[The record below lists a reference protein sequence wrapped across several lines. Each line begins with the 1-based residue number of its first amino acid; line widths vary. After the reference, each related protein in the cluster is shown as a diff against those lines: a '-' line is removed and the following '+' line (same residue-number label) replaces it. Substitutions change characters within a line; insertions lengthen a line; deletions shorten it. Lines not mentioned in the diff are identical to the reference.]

1 MSESSHGHA
10 SRPAGG
16 AGGGEPSGGEDLRLE
31 LPAVH
36 AAARAMRQIVREF
49 ARNGGMAGAELNR
62 LLLIFD
68 ELLSNAIDHGGGSA
82 ASERSEQGSTAKVQI
97 SLHIDPCNWTLRV
110 GDEGPGDAE
119 DLRRRLRARSEVP
132 AENERGRGLVLLVEL
147 ADAVEVRRR
156 RQGPGLVIGAR
167 RCWRRTGR

>member
-1 MSESSHGHA
+1 MSESPDGNA
-10 SRPAGG
+10 PWPAGSPG
-16 AGGGEPSGGEDLRLE
+16 ADEPSSSEELRLE

-49 ARNGGMAGAELNR
+49 ARTGGMAGAELDR

-68 ELLSNAIDHGGGSA
+68 ELLSNAIDHGGGGA
-82 ASERSEQGSTAKVQI
+82 ANERSERRSVSKVQI
-97 SLHIDPCNWTLRV
+97 SLHIDPCNWILRV

-119 DLRRRLRARSEVP
+119 ALRRRLRSRAEVP
-132 AENERGRGLVLLVEL
+132 AEDERGRGLVLLAEL

-156 RQGPGLVIGAR
+156 RHGPGLVIGAR
-167 RCWRRTGR
+167 RCWRADRR